1 MSVHRLCP
9 LFSPRCVAGCDEVGR
24 GPLAG
29 PVVAAAVILQP
40 VFYQTS
46 LRHAL
51 RDSKCLTPKQRTV
64 VAMRFIRAASAV
76 KPLLLYGLA
85 VVPADVIDALNIRQA
100 SLLAMRCAVAQL
112 PVVPSLVCVDGRDA
126 LEGLP
131 SQPLI
136 RGDGFHPAIQAAS
149 ILAKVAR
156 DGLMDLWARR
166 YPGYG
171 FEQHKGYGTA
181 QHLKALHAKGVTP
194 LHRHSFGPV
203 RDALL
208 KRHRDAA

>member
-1 MSVHRLCP
+1 MSVHRLYP
-9 LFSPRCVAGCDEVGR
+9 TLSPRCVAGCDEVGR

-29 PVVAAAVILQP
+29 PVVAAAVVLQP
-40 VFYQTS
+40 AFYQTS

-51 RDSKCLTPKQRTV
+51 RDSKCLTPKQRTL
-64 VAMRFIRAASAV
+64 VAMRLIKRANESN
-76 KPLLLYGLA
+76 PLLCYGVA
-85 VVPADVIDALNIRQA
+85 VVPSDVIDTLNIRQA

-112 PVVPSLVCVDGRDA
+112 PVVPSCVYVDGRDA
-126 LEGLP
+126 LDGLP

-136 RGDGFHPAIQAAS
+136 KGDGFHPAIQAAS
-149 ILAKVAR
+149 IVAKVAR
-156 DGLMDLWARR
+156 DGLMDLWAQR

-181 QHLKALHAKGVTP
+181 QHLKALHAKGITP
-194 LHRHSFGPV
+194 LHRRSFAPV
-203 RDALL
+203 KKVLL